1 MNILVS
7 GVALLLACSALAI
20 YDVISVRETMVRNL
34 STQAEIIGTNSI
46 SGLVSG
52 NPQAAETTLGALR
65 GVPNIVYAGVYRTD
79 GRLFADY
86 RRDSDVT
93 ASPPPPLPLGQAETS
108 TFSNW
113 DILLA
118 RRIMLGADPIGTVF
132 LRSDS
137 QELVARLQRY
147 GVILGTVL
155 LVSFVAALAV
165 SHATQQAIS
174 GPIVELAKT
183 AQRVSRDKDYS
194 VRAVPATGKDYEVGV
209 LVDAFN
215 DMLAQIEQHDR
226 SLQAAQNELEARVE
240 QRTAE
245 LDAAN
250 QELEAFTYSVSHDLR
265 APLRHVV
272 GFATLLAN
280 DTGGLLLD
288 SQNRRYLETLT
299 AAAERMGTLI
309 DDLLAFSRTSRASLD
324 KQPVSLST
332 LVREAQAEIAA
343 QAAGRTIVWKVQDE
357 LPEVHADPALL
368 RLALVNLLSNAVK
381 YTGTR
386 DVAEIEVGTTMN
398 NGEVV
403 VFVRDNG
410 VGFDMQY
417 AHKLFGVFQRLH
429 RQDEFEGTG
438 IGLAN
443 VRRIIHRHGGRTW
456 AEAQVDRGATFFF
469 SLPTDRTSG
478 NERIHR

>member
-1 MNILVS
+1 MNIFVS
-7 GVALLLACSALAI
+7 GAALLLACTALAV
-20 YDVISVRETMVRNL
+20 YDFISVRETMVRNL

-46 SGLVSG
+46 SGLTSG
-52 NPQAAETTLGALR
+52 DPQAAKTTLGAL
-65 GVPNIVYAGVYRTD
+65 GAVPNIVHAAVYRTD
-79 GRLFADY
+79 GRLFAEY
-86 RRDSDVT
+86 RRDPNALVT
-93 ASPPPPLPLGQAETS
+93 PLPPLPLNQAETHS
-108 TFSNW
+108 FSSW
-113 DILLA
+113 DILLV
-118 RRIMLGADPIGTVF
+118 RRIMRGGDPIGTVF

-137 QELVARLQRY
+137 EELIARLRRY
-147 GVILGTVL
+147 GVIVATVL
-155 LVSFVAALAV
+155 FVAFVTALAV
-165 SHATQQAIS
+165 SHASQQGIS
-174 GPIVELAKT
+174 GPIAELAKT

-194 VRAVPATGKDYEVGV
+194 VRASPAAAKDYEVGL

-226 SLQAAQNELEARVE
+226 ALVDAQNDLEERVK
-240 QRTAE
+240 QRTRE

-272 GFATLLAN
+272 GFASLLAK
-280 DTGGLLLD
+280 DEGGLLLD

-299 AAAERMGTLI
+299 TAAERMGTLI
-309 DDLLAFSRTSRASLD
+309 DDLLEFSRTSRAPLD

-332 LVREAQAEIAA
+332 LVREAQAEIAGE
-343 QAAGRTIVWKVQDE
+343 AAGRTIVWNVEDD

-368 RLALVNLLSNAVK
+368 RLVLVNLLSNAVK

-386 DVAEIEVGTTMN
+386 EVAEIEVGATTN
-398 NGEVV
+398 DGEAV

-410 VGFDMQY
+410 VGFEMQY

-429 RQDEFEGTG
+429 RQEEFEGTG

-456 AEAQVDRGATFFF
+456 AEAELDRGATFFF
-469 SLPTDRTSG
+469 SLPRNNT
-478 NERIHR
+478 